1 VPLLRI
7 RDAEPADCDTLSAL
21 AFRSKASWGY
31 DNAFMEA
38 CRAELTI
45 LPENLRNARIRV
57 AYNTDVEG
65 FHGIDGD
72 ELMWLFVNP
81 DSQQQGVGRAL
92 FTDACAIACELGLRE
107 LMIESDPNARGFYA
121 HLGARLVGE
130 RPSGSIPGRVLPLY
144 AVDVSS
150 SS

>member
-7 RDAEPADCDTLSAL
+7 RDADAGDCEALSAL
-21 AFRSKASWGY
+21 AFTSKASWGY
-31 DNAFMEA
+31 DDAFMEA

-65 FHGIDGD
+65 FHGIVGD

-81 DSQQQGVGRAL
+81 NAQQQGVGRAL
-92 FTDACAIACELGLRE
+92 FEDACAIACEQGLRQ
-107 LMIESDPNARGFYA
+107 LMVESDPNARGFYE

-130 RPSGSIPGRVLPLY
+130 RPSSSIPGRVLPLY
-144 AVDVSS
+144 AIDVSS
-150 SS
+150 RS